1 MGGVRVS
8 GLDLSGGAFDN
19 DMMTLRDGAPHPV
32 TLRVRGGDQEDGY
45 DLPVYTAATRG
56 ELCATLRVRTTCPD
70 DLALRGCA
78 LVVSL

>member
-1 MGGVRVS
+1 MVVVVLLRAADGVIMIRVRVVAE
-8 GLDLSGGAFDN
+8 LA
-19 DMMTLRDGAPHPV
+19 V
-32 TLRVRGGDQEDGY
+32 TLRVRGGDHDDGY

-78 LVVSL
+78 LLVSL

>member
-1 MGGVRVS
+1 M
-8 GLDLSGGAFDN
+8 LC
-19 DMMTLRDGAPHPV
+19 
-32 TLRVRGGDQEDGY
+32 VRGGDQEDGY

>member
-1 MGGVRVS
+1 
-8 GLDLSGGAFDN
+8 LDLNGGAFDG
-19 DMMTLRDGAPHPV
+19 DMMTLRDGTPRPV
-32 TLRVRGGDQEDGY
+32 TLCVRGGDQEDGY

-56 ELCATLRVRTTCPD
+56 ELCATLRVRTSCAD

>member
-1 MGGVRVS
+1 MAV
-8 GLDLSGGAFDN
+8 
-19 DMMTLRDGAPHPV
+19 RDGASRPV
-32 TLRVRGGDQEDGY
+32 TLRVRGGDHGDGY

-56 ELCATLRVRTTCPD
+56 ELCATLRVRTICPD